1 MTTTI
6 QQTVRVFAI
15 FLVAVVANLS
25 AIISVDAAM
34 VSSQTQNPVFATI
47 VPLKPYRSIIAQA
60 TENISA
66 PKVVDTRAERIEA
79 YFGKWNLPLGE
90 HSEFL
95 VEMAD
100 KYNLDWRLLP
110 AIGMRETTGGK
121 FACYN
126 NPFGWGSCKIKFD
139 TFEEAIETLARNL
152 GGENPKTAS
161 YYKNKTTEEKLYYYN
176 GTVVPSYP
184 SEVVK
189 IMDRIQSQSLE
200 S

>member
-1 MTTTI
+1 MNTTI
-6 QQTVRVFAI
+6 QKTVRALAI
-15 FLVAVVANLS
+15 FPLFAVANPS
-25 AIISVDAAM
+25 AIITDTKV
-34 VSSQTQNPVFATI
+34 QTPTFAT
-47 VPLKPYRSIIAQA
+47 VVSINAPRGIFAQA
-60 TENISA
+60 EATPA
-66 PKVVDTRAERIEA
+66 PKEVDTRAQRIEA
-79 YFGKWNLPLGE
+79 YFGKWNLPLAE

-152 GGENPKTAS
+152 AGENPRTEM
-161 YYKNKTTEEKLYYYN
+161 YYKDKTTEEKLHFYN
-176 GTVVPSYP
+176 GTVIKTYVR
-184 SEVVK
+184 EVVK
-189 IMDRIQSQSLE
+189 IMDRIESQSLE

>member
-6 QQTVRVFAI
+6 QKTAQVLAIFPLFAI
-15 FLVAVVANLS
+15 ANPS
-25 AIISVDAAM
+25 AIISDTKVQTPSFTPVM
-34 VSSQTQNPVFATI
+34 SVSASRMAFAQ
-47 VPLKPYRSIIAQA
+47 VPAGVVSTP
-60 TENISA
+60 A
-66 PKVVDTRAERIEA
+66 PIDTRAARIEA
-79 YFGKWNLPLGE
+79 YFGTWDLPLAK
-90 HSEFL
+90 HSAFL

-152 GGENPKTAS
+152 GGQNPRTEM
-161 YYKNKTTEEKLYYYN
+161 YYKDKSTEEKLHFYN
-176 GTVVPSYP
+176 GTVIKTYVR
-184 SEVVK
+184 EVTK
-189 IMDRIQSQSLE
+189 IMDRIENQTLE